1 MILDRLLVA
10 AAPLSPSPSP
20 SPTDDLT
27 PSQQAAPGLWA
38 FVAFLFLVI
47 ALWLLMRNMNARLR
61 RMSYKQK
68 AAEQEAADRV
78 AGDGGRSRNG
88 GRSGDGVRGREQTT
102 GRQGPPVA
110 ESGPVVEGD
119 GRGDVVGDEREDR

>member
-1 MILDRLLVA
+1 MMLDRLLVA

-20 SPTDDLT
+20 SPTEDLT

-47 ALWLLMRNMNARLR
+47 SLWLLMRNMNARLR

-68 AAEQEAADRV
+68 AAEEDAA
-78 AGDGGRSRNG
+78 
-88 GRSGDGVRGREQTT
+88 
-102 GRQGPPVA
+102 GRQAPPVA

-119 GRGDVVGDEREDR
+119 GRGDVVRDEREDR

>member
-10 AAPLSPSPSP
+10 AAPFSPSPSPSP
-20 SPTDDLT
+20 SPTEDLT

-47 ALWLLMRNMNARLR
+47 SLWLLMRNMNARLR

-68 AAEQEAADRV
+68 AAEQEAAERIT
-78 AGDGGRSRNG
+78 GDGAGAGRAAGAESA
-88 GRSGDGVRGREQTT
+88 

-119 GRGDVVGDEREDR
+119 GRGDVVRDEREDR

>member
-10 AAPLSPSPSP
+10 AAMPLSPTPSPSP
-20 SPTDDLT
+20 SPTEDLT

-47 ALWLLMRNMNARLR
+47 SLWLLMRNMNARLR

-68 AAEQEAADRV
+68 AAEQEAA
-78 AGDGGRSRNG
+78 
-88 GRSGDGVRGREQTT
+88 GREAA
-102 GRQGPPVA
+102 GREVPPA
-110 ESGPVVEGD
+110 ADSGPVVEGD
-119 GRGDVVGDEREDR
+119 GRGDVVRDEREDR

>member
-1 MILDRLLVA
+1 MMLDRLLVA
-10 AAPLSPSPSP
+10 AAPLSPFSASPSPSP

-47 ALWLLMRNMNARLR
+47 SLWLLMRNMNARLR

-68 AAEQEAADRV
+68 AAEAEAAE
-78 AGDGGRSRNG
+78 RS
-88 GRSGDGVRGREQTT
+88 SGDGARSARDGEPPAS
-102 GRQGPPVA
+102 RQGSPVA
-110 ESGPVVEGD
+110 ESDPVVEGD
-119 GRGDVVGDEREDR
+119 GRGDVVRDEREDR

>member
-1 MILDRLLVA
+1 MMLDRLLVA
-10 AAPLSPSPSP
+10 AAPFSPTPTPSP

-38 FVAFLFLVI
+38 FVAFLFLVVS
-47 ALWLLMRNMNARLR
+47 LWLLMRNMNARLR

-68 AAEQEAADRV
+68 AAEQDAA
-78 AGDGGRSRNG
+78 
-88 GRSGDGVRGREQTT
+88 GRED
-102 GRQGPPVA
+102 RQSPPVA

-119 GRGDVVGDEREDR
+119 GRGDVVRDEREDR

>member
-10 AAPLSPSPSP
+10 AAMPLSPSPSPSP

-47 ALWLLMRNMNARLR
+47 SLWLLMRNMNARLR

-68 AAEQEAADRV
+68 AAEQEAA
-78 AGDGGRSRNG
+78 GG
-88 GRSGDGVRGREQTT
+88 EA
-102 GRQGPPVA
+102 RQSPPVA

-119 GRGDVVGDEREDR
+119 GRGDVVRDEREDR

>member
-10 AAPLSPSPSP
+10 AAPFSPFSPSPTPSP

-47 ALWLLMRNMNARLR
+47 SLWLLMRNMNARLR

-68 AAEQEAADRV
+68 AAEQEAAER
-78 AGDGGRSRNG
+78 A
-88 GRSGDGVRGREQTT
+88 SGDGARGAEPAT

-119 GRGDVVGDEREDR
+119 GRSDVVRDEREDR

>member
-10 AAPLSPSPSP
+10 AAPLSPSPTP
-20 SPTDDLT
+20 TPTDELT

-47 ALWLLMRNMNARLR
+47 SLWLLMRNMNARLR

-68 AAEQEAADRV
+68 AAERELAERNGAAD
-78 AGDGGRSRNG
+78 
-88 GRSGDGVRGREQTT
+88 
-102 GRQGPPVA
+102 A
-110 ESGPVVEGD
+110 ESDPVVEGD
-119 GRGDVVGDEREDR
+119 GRGDVVRDEREDR